1 MQTRSGNRADLP
13 ANRSLQ
19 NEPAAFDLI
28 RPATAEA
35 DTVDAVLALVG
46 QTLTELDTQWRA
58 LASAVVPRTGVLH
71 TDSILALVCDFAA
84 APGKLLRPRMV
95 HWGWVAAG
103 GLDHGRGHHDLIQ
116 LGAALELLHCFALVH
131 DDVMDASETRR
142 GRPSVHALARAEHR
156 ELGGLGDPQRYAENI
171 AILVGDL
178 LHSEADLLVG
188 ALPARMRTAW
198 RTMAIELMM
207 GQGRDLVGAANGR
220 RDLRHAHEVARTKSG
235 AYTVWRPLQLGALAA
250 GAGDDLLAVLQEY
263 GHHAG
268 QAFALRD
275 DILGVVGDPAH
286 TGKPV
291 GDDLLAGKPTVLL
304 ALAEKRFSPS
314 LRLQLRRVGRETVT
328 PDQAAE
334 LSEELRRSGV
344 IDEVEQL
351 IAAAV
356 RAAERALAS
365 PLVDRRAADGLR
377 RLATQLAWR
386 DA

>member
-1 MQTRSGNRADLP
+1 MSLPIARTTEQVPASLDL
-13 ANRSLQ
+13 RRHTTG
-19 NEPAAFDLI
+19 DD
-28 RPATAEA
+28 T
-35 DTVDAVLALVG
+35 DTVEAVLTLLE
-46 QTLTELDTQWRA
+46 QTLEELTAQWRT
-58 LASAVVPRTGVLH
+58 LSSAVVPRPDVLH
-71 TDSILALVCDFAA
+71 TDSILSLVRDFAT
-84 APGKLLRPRMV
+84 APGKLLRPRMA
-95 HWGWVAAG
+95 HWGWASAG
-103 GLDHGRGHHDLIQ
+103 GLDHGRGHHDVIQ

-178 LHSEADLLVG
+178 LHSEADVLIG
-188 ALPARMRTAW
+188 ALPSRLRTAW
-198 RTMAIELMM
+198 RTMTIELMM

-235 AYTVWRPLQLGALAA
+235 AYTVWRPLQLGALAGGGSPELL
-250 GAGDDLLAVLQEY
+250 GALQDYAE
-263 GHHAG
+263 HAG

-275 DILGVVGDPAH
+275 DVLGVIGDPER

-304 ALAEKRFSPS
+304 ALAQQRFSPS
-314 LRLQLRRVGRETVT
+314 LRLQLRRVGREPVT
-328 PDQAAE
+328 ADQATE

-356 RAAERALAS
+356 LAAEQALAS
-365 PLVDRRAADGLR
+365 PLVDPRAAEGLR
-377 RLATQLAWR
+377 DLVARLAWR
-386 DA
+386 ES

>member
-1 MQTRSGNRADLP
+1 MSLPTRTDQQPSPLDL
-13 ANRSLQ
+13 AVTSDT
-19 NEPAAFDLI
+19 E
-28 RPATAEA
+28 
-35 DTVDAVLALVG
+35 TVDAVLSLVAD
-46 QTLTELDTQWRA
+46 TLDELSDQWRA
-58 LASAVVPRTGVLH
+58 LASAVTPRPGVLH
-71 TDSILALVCDFAA
+71 TDSILTLLRDFAA
-84 APGKLLRPRMV
+84 APGKLLRPRMA

-103 GLDHGRGHHDLIQ
+103 GLDHGRGHDDLVR

-131 DDVMDASETRR
+131 DDVMDASDTRR

-156 ELGGLGDPQRYAENI
+156 ELGGLGEPQRYAENI

-188 ALPARMRTAW
+188 GLPRPLRAAW

-220 RDLRHAHEVARTKSG
+220 RDLRHAQEVARTKSG
-235 AYTVWRPLQLGALAA
+235 AYTVARPLHFGALAA
-250 GAGDDLLAVLQEY
+250 GGSPELLAVLDEY
-263 GHHAG
+263 GQHAG

-275 DILGVVGDPAH
+275 DVLGVIGDPAC

-304 ALAEKRFSPS
+304 ALAEQRFSPAW
-314 LRLQLRRVGRETVT
+314 RL
-328 PDQAAE
+328 
-334 LSEELRRSGV
+334 ELRRIGRDAVTADDVAAIRAELDRAGV

-351 IAAAV
+351 ITASV
-356 RAAERALAS
+356 LAAERALAS

-377 RLATQLAWR
+377 RLAGLLAWR
-386 DA
+386 DS